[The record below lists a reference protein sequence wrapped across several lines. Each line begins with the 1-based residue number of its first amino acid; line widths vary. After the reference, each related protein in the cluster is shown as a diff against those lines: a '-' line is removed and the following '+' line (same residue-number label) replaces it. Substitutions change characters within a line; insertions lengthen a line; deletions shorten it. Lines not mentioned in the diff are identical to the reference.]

1 MKIFKYMLKNDIEK
15 KNDETVEEESKN
27 KDKIKIYED
36 SKEKEKDEED
46 NGDNIKTDMIEEK
59 KEIEANEI
67 IKLFFFRKIKF

>member
-1 MKIFKYMLKNDIEK
+1 MLKNDIEK

-27 KDKIKIYED
+27 KDKAKIYED

-59 KEIEANEI
+59 KEII
-67 IKLFFFRKIKF
+67 QRI

>member
-1 MKIFKYMLKNDIEK
+1 MNIFKYMHKNDIEK

-27 KDKIKIYED
+27 KDKVKIYED

>member
-1 MKIFKYMLKNDIEK
+1 MNIFKYMLKNDIEK
-15 KNDETVEEESKN
+15 KNDETVEEDSKN
-27 KDKIKIYED
+27 KDKVKIYED
-36 SKEKEKDEED
+36 SKEKDEED